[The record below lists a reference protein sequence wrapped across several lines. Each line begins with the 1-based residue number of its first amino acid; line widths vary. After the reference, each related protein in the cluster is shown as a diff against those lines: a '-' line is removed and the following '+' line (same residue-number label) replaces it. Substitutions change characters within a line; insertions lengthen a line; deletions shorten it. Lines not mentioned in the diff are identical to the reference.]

1 MNKTW
6 KRQVFRHTA
15 LYTAILM
22 FSHTGGGGGAQ
33 AQTQTQTHKY
43 AIVMNGQNL
52 PEVKWGQDYKKLA
65 QKSNER
71 QFTHTTNFHIK
82 KNVTLSFNNIDEVVA
97 EKKDVVVFGTA
108 TYLPPYGKVSGFD
121 ADKLKKRGD
130 ALGWIKTTKPGLV
143 GYSYEGVTCQNNYNN
158 ASSGCPELIYKT
170 QFSFG
175 QQGLKK
181 KTTGGLDI
189 AEDKSRD
196 NSPIYKLQDYPGLG
210 VSFNLSSESLVKSI
224 KYNKIISSFSEGV
237 TQQNGTQNQHKDKNL
252 VYTTGDYQ
260 YKNKYSSRYVG
271 QNEHS
276 AIAFYLNAKLHLL
289 DKKNIKNI
297 AQGKTVNLGT
307 LKSYVEP
314 TAEWKNKRQNYF
326 QGNWTFEDKGT
337 VSVKLKLPEVKA
349 GRCVNKNNPNPNAK
363 APSPALTAPALW
375 FGPVQNGKVQMYS
388 ASVSTYP
395 DSSSSQIFLQNL
407 SRKDDTSKPGRYSL
421 KPLSTSEIKSKEP
434 NFTGR
439 QTIIRLDG
447 RVQQIKLGQSNNEVV
462 GFNGNSNNATFGIVS
477 EGSFMPDTSEWK
489 KVLLPWTVRVFA
501 DDSKFKE
508 FNKEEKDNKPKYSQ
522 KYRSRDNGKRERN
535 LGDIVNSPIVAVG
548 GYLATSANDGMVHI
562 FKKGNGGDERNYSL
576 KLSYI
581 PGTMPRKDIEN
592 KDSTLAKELRAFA
605 EKGYVGDRYGVDG
618 GFVLRQ
624 VNLNGKD
631 HVFMFGA
638 MGFGGRGAYALDL
651 TKADGSDPTKAS
663 LFDVKDNG
671 NNGNNG
677 NNRVELGY
685 TVGTPQIGKTHNGKY
700 AAFLA
705 SGYATKKIDDPTNK
719 TALYVYDLENNGNLI
734 KKIEVKDGKG
744 GLSSP
749 TLVDKDLDGTVDIA
763 YAGDRGGKMYRFD
776 LSGQSPDQWTVR
788 PIFEGTKPI
797 TSAPAISQ
805 LKDKRVVIFGT
816 GSDLSEEDVDNMEEQ
831 YIYGIFDDDT
841 ATTGTVN
848 FSGSGGGLLEQV
860 LSRDNDNKTLF
871 LTDYKRSDGSGSKGW
886 VVKLKDGQRVTVKPT
901 VVLRTAFVTI
911 RKYND
916 GGCGAETAIL
926 GINTAD
932 GGKLTKKSARP
943 IVPDANK
950 DVAQYSGH
958 KQTTK
963 GKSIPIGCMQK
974 GNEIVCPNGYVYDKP
989 VNVRYLDEKKTDGFS
1004 TTADGDAGGSGIDPA
1019 GKRSGKNNRCFSQKG
1034 VRTLLM
1040 NDLDSLD
1047 ITGPTCGMK
1056 RISWREV
1063 FY

>member
-1 MNKTW
+1 MNKTL

-15 LYTAILM
+15 LYAAILM

-33 AQTQTQTHKY
+33 AKTYNY
-43 AIVMNGQNL
+43 AIVMNKQNQPKVQQEGSYSTLKEKDRKRKFIYNKVGQGGGS
-52 PEVKWGQDYKKLA
+52 V
-65 QKSNER
+65 
-71 QFTHTTNFHIK
+71 
-82 KNVTLSFNNIDEVVA
+82 SFNNSDELVSQQSGTA
-97 EKKDVVVFGTA
+97 VFGTA

-121 ADKLKKRGD
+121 ADGLQKR
-130 ALGWIKTTKPGLV
+130 
-143 GYSYEGVTCQNNYNN
+143 NN
-158 ASSGCPELIYKT
+158 AVDWIHTTQAGLAGYAYTDVICRSYQCPQLVYKT
-170 QFSFG
+170 RFSFDNT
-175 QQGLKK
+175 GLAKK
-181 KTTGGLDI
+181 ANGGGLDI
-189 AEDKSRD
+189 YVDKSRD
-196 NSPIYKLQDYPGLG
+196 NSPIYKLKDYPWLG
-210 VSFNLSSESLVKSI
+210 VSFNLGVENTVKNGNSSNRL
-224 KYNKIISSFSEGV
+224 ISSFSED
-237 TQQNGTQNQHKDKNL
+237 NNNQTI
-252 VYTTGDYQ
+252 VSTTEGSPISLGD
-260 YKNKYSSRYVG
+260 G
-271 QNEHS
+271 QREHT
-276 AIAFYLNAKLHLL
+276 AVAYYLNAKLHLL
-289 DKKNIKNI
+289 DKKQIQNITD
-297 AQGKTVNLGT
+297 KTVQLGV
-307 LKSYVEP
+307 LKPSIDVK
-314 TAEWKNKRQNYF
+314 TQNTGLSGILSF
-326 QGNWTFEDKGT
+326 WAKWDIKDNGQIP
-337 VSVKLKLPEVKA
+337 VKLDLQQVKA
-349 GRCVNKNNPNPNAK
+349 GRCINANNPNPNAK

-439 QTIIRLDG
+439 QTVIRLDSG
-447 RVQQIKLGQSNNEVV
+447 VQQIKLGKNNNEVT

-477 EGSFMPDTSEWK
+477 EGSFMPDASEWK
-489 KVLLPWTVRVFA
+489 KVLLPWTVRA
-501 DDSKFKE
+501 SNDDGQFNT
-508 FNKEEKDNKPKYSQ
+508 FNKEENNGKPKYSQ
-522 KYRSRDNGKRERN
+522 KYRSRDTNNGNRN
-535 LGDIVNSPIVAVG
+535 LGDIINSPIVAVG

-562 FKKGNGGDERNYSL
+562 FKKNGGGDDRNYSL

-581 PGTMPRKDIEN
+581 PGTMPRQYFDN
-592 KDSTLAKELRAFA
+592 DTSALKDSTLAKELRAFA

-624 VNLNGKD
+624 VELSGKK

-651 TKADGSDPTKAS
+651 TKAENGNPTAVS
-663 LFDVKDNG
+663 LFDVKHD
-671 NNGNNG
+671 NNGKNSNNS
-677 NNRVELGY
+677 VELGY

-705 SGYATKKIDDPTNK
+705 SGYATKDINNGENK
-719 TALYVYDLENNGNLI
+719 TALYVYDLENNNGTLI
-734 KKIEVKDGKG
+734 RKIDVPGGKG

-749 TLVDKDLDGTVDIA
+749 TLVDKDLDGTIDIA

-776 LSGQSPDQWTVR
+776 LSSQSPDQWTVR

-816 GSDLSEEDVDNMEEQ
+816 GSDLSEEDVDNKDIQ
-831 YIYGIFDDDT
+831 HVYGIFDNETD
-841 ATTGTVN
+841 TGTAKDGQGN
-848 FSGSGGGLLEQV
+848 GLLEQV
-860 LSRDNDNKTLF
+860 LSEENKTLF

-886 VVKLKDGQRVTVKPT
+886 VVKLKEGQRVTVKPT

-943 IVPDANK
+943 IVPDTNTA
-950 DVAQYSGH
+950 VAQYSGH
-958 KQTTK
+958 KKGTN

-1019 GKRSGKNNRCFSQKG
+1019 GKRAGKNNRCFSQKG

-1047 ITGPTCGMK
+1047 ITGPMCGMK

>member
-22 FSHTGGGGGAQ
+22 FSHTGGGGGQAQ
-33 AQTQTQTHKY
+33 AQTQTHKY
-43 AIVMNGQNL
+43 AIVLNAQKL
-52 PEVKWGQDYKKLA
+52 PEVKWGSSYTSLGHKDKDL
-65 QKSNER
+65 
-71 QFTHTTNFHIK
+71 QFTHTSNFGIK
-82 KNVTLSFNNIDEVVA
+82 KNIILSFNNTDEVVA
-97 EKKDVVVFGTA
+97 EKKDAVVFGAA

-121 ADKLKKRGD
+121 DKRLTERKNAVD
-130 ALGWIKTTKPGLV
+130 WIGTTKPGLV
-143 GYSYEGVTCQNNYNN
+143 GYSYEDVTCN
-158 ASSGCPELIYKT
+158 SSNCPEVSYKT
-170 QFSFG
+170 QFTFDKH
-175 QQGLKK
+175 QLAKK
-181 KTTGGLDI
+181 KTDNKLDI
-189 AEDKSRD
+189 YEDKSRD
-196 NSPIYKLQDYPGLG
+196 NSPIYKLPDYPGLG
-210 VSFNLSSESLVKSI
+210 VSFNLSGESTVKPKRLSQLV
-224 KYNKIISSFSEGV
+224 SSFSEDV
-237 TQQNGTQNQHKDKNL
+237 TQQNGANSPYKDKNL
-252 VYTTGDYQ
+252 VYTTDDYRNQ
-260 YKNKYSSRYVG
+260 GNHNHQDK
-271 QNEHS
+271 HH
-276 AIAFYLNAKLHLL
+276 AIIFYLNAKLHLL
-289 DKKNIKNI
+289 DKKQIKNI
-297 AQGKTVNLGT
+297 AQGKTFNLGT
-307 LKSYVEP
+307 LKPRIDLTE
-314 TAEWKNKRQNYF
+314 AWKNRNGGF
-326 QGNWTFEDKGT
+326 FNNGNWTFEDKGE
-337 VSVKLKLPEVKA
+337 VSVKLSLPQVKA
-349 GRCVNKNNPNPNAK
+349 GRCVNKDNPNKNTK
-363 APSPALTAPALW
+363 TSSPALTAPALW
-375 FGPVQNGKVQMYS
+375 FGAGQDGKAEMYS

-421 KPLSTSEIKSKEP
+421 ATLNKSDIESREP
-434 NFTGR
+434 TFTGR
-439 QTIIRLDG
+439 QTVIRLDKG
-447 RVQQIKLGQSNNEVV
+447 VHQIKLKGNEVE
-462 GFNGNSNNATFGIVS
+462 GFKGNNGNDTFGIVS
-477 EGSFMPDTSEWK
+477 EGSFMPDDSEWK
-489 KVLLPWTVRVFA
+489 KVLLPWTVRGVN
-501 DDSKFKE
+501 DDQFKT
-508 FNKEEKDNKPKYSQ
+508 FNKEEKNGKPKYSQ
-522 KYRSRDNGKRERN
+522 KYRSRDNGKHERN

-548 GYLATSANDGMVHI
+548 EYLATSANDGMVHI
-562 FKKGNGGDERNYSL
+562 FKKGNGDARDYSL

-581 PGTMPRKDIEN
+581 PGTMPRKDIQNTE
-592 KDSTLAKELRAFA
+592 STLAKELRAFA

-618 GFVLRQ
+618 GFVLRK
-624 VNLNGKD
+624 VDNLNGQNR
-631 HVFMFGA
+631 VFMFGA

-651 TKADGSDPTKAS
+651 TKADGNDPTKAS

-677 NNRVELGY
+677 NNSVQLGY

-705 SGYATKKIDDPTNK
+705 SGYATKTIDDQQNK
-719 TALYVYDLENNGNLI
+719 TALYVYDLESSGTLI
-734 KKIEVKDGKG
+734 KKIDVPGGKG

-776 LSGQSPDQWTVR
+776 LSSQSPDQWTVR

-797 TSAPAISQ
+797 TSAPAVSK

-816 GSDLSEEDVDNMEEQ
+816 GSDLSEEDVDKMDEQ

-841 ATTGTVN
+841 AATGTVN
-848 FSGSGGGLLEQV
+848 FTGTGGGLLEQH
-860 LSRDNDNKTLF
+860 LTEENKTLF

-916 GGCGAETAIL
+916 GGCGAQTAIL

-943 IVPDANK
+943 IVPADNTA
-950 DVAQYSGH
+950 VAQYSGH
-958 KQTTK
+958 KK
-963 GKSIPIGCMQK
+963 GINGKSIPIGCMQK

-1004 TTADGDAGGSGIDPA
+1004 TTADGDAGGSGIDPD
-1019 GKRSGKNNRCFSQKG
+1019 GKRAGKNNRCFSQKG

-1047 ITGPTCGMK
+1047 ITGPMCGMK

>member
-1 MNKTW
+1 MNKTL

-15 LYTAILM
+15 LYAAILM
-22 FSHTGGGGGAQ
+22 FSHTGGGGAM
-33 AQTQTQTHKY
+33 AQTRQY
-43 AIVMNGQNL
+43 AIIMNEGNQ
-52 PEVKWGQDYKKLA
+52 PEVQWNGSYSIKDKDRKREY
-65 QKSNER
+65 
-71 QFTHTTNFHIK
+71 THHNHQQGGSS
-82 KNVTLSFNNIDEVVA
+82 VSFNNSDELVSRQSGTA
-97 EKKDVVVFGTA
+97 VFGTA

-121 ADKLKKRGD
+121 AAALKERNNAVD
-130 ALGWIKTTKPGLV
+130 WIHTTHPGLI
-143 GYSYEGVTCQNNYNN
+143 GYSYDGVVCRSATD
-158 ASSGCPELIYKT
+158 CPKLVYKT
-170 QFSFG
+170 RFSFDNPD
-175 QQGLKK
+175 LA
-181 KTTGGLDI
+181 KTGGGLDRHT
-189 AEDKSRD
+189 EPSRD
-196 NSPIYKLQDYPGLG
+196 NSPIYKLKDYPWLG
-210 VSFNLSSESLVKSI
+210 VSFNLGAEGAAKNGKTINKLV
-224 KYNKIISSFSEGV
+224 SSFDEKNKNS
-237 TQQNGTQNQHKDKNL
+237 NNNL
-252 VYTTGDYQ
+252 VYTTEGRDISLGDWQRESTAMAY
-260 YKNKYSSRYVG
+260 
-271 QNEHS
+271 
-276 AIAFYLNAKLHLL
+276 YLNAKLHLL
-289 DKKNIKNI
+289 DKKQIQNITD
-297 AQGKTVNLGT
+297 KTVQLGVLRPSIDVKT
-307 LKSYVEP
+307 QKTGLAGILAYWARWDIKDDGQIP
-314 TAEWKNKRQNYF
+314 
-326 QGNWTFEDKGT
+326 
-337 VSVKLKLPEVKA
+337 VKLGLQQVKA

-375 FGPVQNGKVQMYS
+375 FGPVQNGKAEMYS

-421 KPLSTSEIKSKEP
+421 KPLSASDIQSKEP

-447 RVQQIKLGQSNNEVV
+447 GVREIKLNRSNEAT
-462 GFNGNSNNATFGIVS
+462 GLNGNDGKNETFGIVS

-489 KVLLPWTVRVFA
+489 KVLLPWTVRGFA

-508 FNKEEKDNKPKYSQ
+508 FNKEEKNNDNKPKYSQ
-522 KYRSRDNGKRERN
+522 KYRSRDNGKHERN

-581 PGTMPRKDIEN
+581 PGTMPRKNIEN
-592 KDSTLAKELRAFA
+592 NDSTLAKELRAFA

-624 VNLNGKD
+624 VNNLNGQD
-631 HVFMFGA
+631 RVFMFGA

-651 TKADGSDPTKAS
+651 TKADSNNPTAVS
-663 LFDVKDNG
+663 LFDVKND
-671 NNGNNG
+671 NNGNNS
-677 NNRVELGY
+677 VQLGY

-705 SGYATKKIDDPTNK
+705 SGYATKDITSGDNK
-719 TALYVYDLENNGNLI
+719 TALYVYDLESNNGTLI
-734 KKIEVKDGKG
+734 RKIEVTGGKG

-776 LSGQSPDQWTVR
+776 LSGNNPNSWTVR
-788 PIFEGTKPI
+788 TIFEGTKPI

-816 GSDLSEEDVDNMEEQ
+816 GSDLSEEDVDNNDIQ
-831 YIYGIFDDDT
+831 SIYGIFDNDT
-841 ATTGTVN
+841 AAGN
-848 FSGSGGGLLEQV
+848 ANANLSGLGGGLLEQH
-860 LSRDNDNKTLF
+860 LTQEDKTLF

-886 VVKLKDGQRVTVKPT
+886 VVKLQPGQRVTVKPT

-911 RKYND
+911 HKYTGTD
-916 GGCGAETAIL
+916 KCGAETAIL

-943 IVPDANK
+943 IVPAENQA
-950 DVAQYSGH
+950 VAQYSGH
-958 KQTTK
+958 KK
-963 GKSIPIGCMQK
+963 GINGKSIPIGCMQK

>member
-1 MNKTW
+1 
-6 KRQVFRHTA
+6 
-15 LYTAILM
+15 M
-22 FSHTGGGGGAQ
+22 FSHTGGGGAQ
-33 AQTQTQTHKY
+33 AETHNY
-43 AIVMNGQNL
+43 AIVMNEQNQL
-52 PEVKWGQDYKKLA
+52 KVK
-65 QKSNER
+65 QKGSYSTLREKDRER
-71 QFTHTTNFHIK
+71 KFIYNKDRQGGGSVFFDNTD
-82 KNVTLSFNNIDEVVA
+82 TLVSRQNGTA
-97 EKKDVVVFGTA
+97 VFGTA

-121 ADKLKKRGD
+121 ERKLKERNNAVD
-130 ALGWIKTTKPGLV
+130 WIHTTRAGLAGYAYTNVICRSSDQCPQLVYETKFSFDGIGLV
-143 GYSYEGVTCQNNYNN
+143 KN
-158 ASSGCPELIYKT
+158 AGR
-170 QFSFG
+170 
-175 QQGLKK
+175 
-181 KTTGGLDI
+181 LDRHS
-189 AEDKSRD
+189 DPSRE
-196 NSPIYKLQDYPGLG
+196 NSPIYKLKDHPWLG
-210 VSFNLSSESLVKSI
+210 VSFNLGSENTVKNGNSF
-224 KYNKIISSFSEGV
+224 NRLISSFSED
-237 TQQNGTQNQHKDKNL
+237 NNNQTI
-252 VYTTGDYQ
+252 VSTTRGHLISLGDQ
-260 YKNKYSSRYVG
+260 RR
-271 QNEHS
+271 EHT
-276 AIAFYLNAKLHLL
+276 AMAYYLNAKLHLL
-289 DKKNIKNI
+289 DKKGIKDI
-297 AQGKTVNLGT
+297 AQGKTVDLGT
-307 LKSYVEP
+307 LRPRVEAKVRRGDLLNFWA
-314 TAEWKNKRQNYF
+314 TWKI
-326 QGNWTFEDKGT
+326 EDKGNIT
-337 VSVKLKLPEVKA
+337 VRLDLPEVKA
-349 GRCVNKNNPNPNAK
+349 GRCTNAAHPNPK
-363 APSPALTAPALW
+363 AQALSPALTAPALW
-375 FGPVQNGKVQMYS
+375 FGPVQNGKAEMYS

-395 DSSSSQIFLQNL
+395 DSSSSRIYLQNL
-407 SRKDDTSKPGRYSL
+407 KRKTDPNKPGRYSL
-421 KPLSTSEIKSKEP
+421 ADLTKSDIESRQP
-434 NFTGR
+434 GFTGR
-439 QTIIRLDG
+439 QTVIRLDSG
-447 RVQQIKLGQSNNEVV
+447 VQQIKLQGNEVAN
-462 GFNGNSNNATFGIVS
+462 FNGNDGKNDTFGIVS

-489 KVLLPWTVRVFA
+489 KVLLPWTVRAFN
-501 DDSKFKE
+501 DDGRFNTV
-508 FNKEEKDNKPKYSQ
+508 NKEENNGKPKYSQ
-522 KYRSRDNGKRERN
+522 KYRSRDNGKHERN

-562 FKKGNGGDERNYSL
+562 FKKNGGGDDRNYNL

-581 PGTMPRKDIEN
+581 PGTMPRKDIES
-592 KDSTLAKELRAFA
+592 KDSNLAKELRAFA

-624 VNLNGKD
+624 VEWKGQNR
-631 HVFMFGA
+631 VFMFGA

-651 TKADGSDPTKAS
+651 TKADSNNPTAVS
-663 LFDVKDNG
+663 LFDVKNDKNS
-671 NNGNNG
+671 NNG
-677 NNRVELGY
+677 VQLGY
-685 TVGTPQIGKTHNGKY
+685 TVGTPQIGKTHDGKY

-705 SGYATKKIDDPTNK
+705 SGYATKTIDDQQNK
-719 TALYVYDLENNGNLI
+719 TALYVYDLEGNGTNNLI
-734 KKIEVKDGKG
+734 KKIEVPGGKG

-749 TLVDKDLDGTVDIA
+749 TLVDKDLDGIVDIA

-943 IVPDANK
+943 IVPEANQA
-950 DVAQYSGH
+950 VAQYSGH
-958 KQTTK
+958 KQTAK

-974 GNEIVCPNGYVYDKP
+974 GNGIACPNGYVYDKP

>member
-1 MNKTW
+1 MN
-6 KRQVFRHTA
+6 A
-15 LYTAILM
+15 
-22 FSHTGGGGGAQ
+22 
-33 AQTQTQTHKY
+33 
-43 AIVMNGQNL
+43 QNL
-52 PEVKWGQDYKKLA
+52 PEVKWGNDYNKLV
-65 QKSNER
+65 QKINER
-71 QFTHTTNFHIK
+71 EVTHTSFFRIK
-82 KNVTLSFNNIDEVVA
+82 KSVSFSFNNKDEVVA
-97 EKKDVVVFGTA
+97 EKKDAVVFGAA

-121 ADKLKKRGD
+121 TVKLTERAN
-130 ALGWIKTTKPGLV
+130 ALNWINTTHPGLI
-143 GYSYEGVTCQNNYNN
+143 GYSYQDSTCS
-158 ASSGCPELIYKT
+158 SSGCPEVAYRT
-170 QFSFG
+170 QFTFG
-175 QQGLKK
+175 NSGLAKK
-181 KTTGGLDI
+181 KTDNKLDI
-189 AEDKSRD
+189 YEDKSRD
-196 NSPIYKLQDYPGLG
+196 NSPIYKVKDYPWLG
-210 VSFNLSSESLVKSI
+210 VSFNLGGESSFKPKRNGSLV
-224 KYNKIISSFSEGV
+224 SSFSEDV
-237 TQQNGTQNQHKDKNL
+237 TQQNGAGSQHKDKNL
-252 VYTTGDYQ
+252 VYTTDDYKSQ
-260 YKNKYSSRYVG
+260 NNKNHQDKHHAV
-271 QNEHS
+271 
-276 AIAFYLNAKLHLL
+276 AFYLNAKLHLL
-289 DKKNIKNI
+289 DKKHIKNI
-297 AQGKTVNLGT
+297 VQGKTVNLGI
-307 LKSYVEP
+307 LKTRIEP
-314 TAEWKNKRQNYF
+314 TEAWKRRNSNF
-326 QGNWTFEDKGT
+326 FNGSWTYEEKGT

-349 GRCVNKNNPNPNAK
+349 GRCINKQNPNKNSK

-395 DSSSSQIFLQNL
+395 DSSSSRIYLQNL
-407 SRKDDTSKPGRYSL
+407 KRKTDPGRPGRYSL
-421 KPLSTSEIKSKEP
+421 ATLNKSDIESRKPT
-434 NFTGR
+434 FTGR

-447 RVQQIKLGQSNNEVV
+447 GVQQIKLDKSNEAT
-462 GFNGNSNNATFGIVS
+462 GLNGNTNNNTFGIVKEYS
-477 EGSFMPDTSEWK
+477 VNPETNEWK
-489 KVLLPWTVRVFA
+489 KVLLPWTVRSFSNDNEFV
-501 DDSKFKE
+501 K
-508 FNKEEKDNKPKYSQ
+508 FNKESDKYSQ
-522 KYRSRDNGKRERN
+522 RYRIRENGNNSKRD

-548 GYLATSANDGMVHI
+548 EYLATSANDGMVHI
-562 FKKGNGGDERNYSL
+562 FKQSGGDKRSYNL

-624 VNLNGKD
+624 VERNGKD

-651 TKADGSDPTKAS
+651 TKADSNNPTAVS
-663 LFDVKDNG
+663 LFDVKNDTNGKNG
-671 NNGNNG
+671 NNGA
-677 NNRVELGY
+677 ELGY

-705 SGYATKKIDDPTNK
+705 SGYATKTIDSTDNK
-719 TALYVYDLENNGNLI
+719 TALYVYDLESSGTLI
-734 KKIEVKDGKG
+734 KKIDVPGGKG

-749 TLVDKDLDGTVDIA
+749 TLVDKDLDGIVDIA
-763 YAGDRGGKMYRFD
+763 YAGDRGGNMYRFD
-776 LSGQSPDQWTVR
+776 LSSDNPSSWTVR
-788 PIFEGTKPI
+788 TIFQGTKPI

-816 GSDLSEEDVDNMEEQ
+816 GSDLSEDDVLSTSEQ

-841 ATTGTVN
+841 VANNVN
-848 FSGSGGGLLEQV
+848 VKLSGLGGGLLEQK
-860 LSRDNDNKTLF
+860 LSEENKTLF
-871 LTDYKRSDGSGSKGW
+871 LTDYKRSDGSGDKGW

-911 RKYND
+911 HKYTGTD
-916 GGCGAETAIL
+916 KCGAETAIL

-943 IVPDANK
+943 IVPEANQA
-950 DVAQYSGH
+950 VAQYSGH
-958 KQTTK
+958 KKTAN
-963 GKSIPIGCMQK
+963 GKSIPIGCMWK
-974 GNEIVCPNGYVYDKP
+974 NNETVCPNGYVYDKP

-1004 TTADGDAGGSGIDPA
+1004 TTADGDAGGSGIDPD